1 MQEKS
6 EKFFIGIYIFVYDIN
21 PLYHDCNL
29 LKRQLKHHVALR
41 LLYLCIVITE
51 KQVLQTDEQTK
62 PKNKFINRL
71 N

>member
-1 MQEKS
+1 MT
-6 EKFFIGIYIFVYDIN
+6 VT
-21 PLYHDCNL
+21 

>member
-1 MQEKS
+1 MYL
-6 EKFFIGIYIFVYDIN
+6 FINSLSIVTN

-62 PKNKFINRL
+62 PKNKFINHANQQL
-71 N
+71 AF